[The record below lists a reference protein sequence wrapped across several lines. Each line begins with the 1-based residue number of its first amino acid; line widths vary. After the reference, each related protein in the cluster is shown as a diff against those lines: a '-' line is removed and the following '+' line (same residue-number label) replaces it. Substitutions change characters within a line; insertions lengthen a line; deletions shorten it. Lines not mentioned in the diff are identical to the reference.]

1 MKFKLDI
8 EGKEFILRT
17 NKANPPK
24 KNDIV
29 WAEDR
34 ETREFHKVELTDV
47 HHINRQFV
55 FTGRLHEM

>member
-8 EGKEFILRT
+8 EGREFRLLA
-17 NKANPPK
+17 NKDNLPK

-34 ETREFHKVELTDV
+34 ETGQSYKVELTDV

-55 FTGRLHEM
+55 FTGRII